1 MLFWSPLTF
10 IVFAEE
16 IKLYIFGTAWG
27 LVNDDKSLPDVQFS
41 KAISTIFIVTQSQN
55 SIN

>member
-55 SIN
+55 